1 MDCFQMGN
9 YTIAL
14 CAKELNKPVYVL
26 CESFKFVRL
35 YPLNQQDM
43 PNEFKV
49 YNYAPLKDTFFLE

>member
-1 MDCFQMGN
+1 MGT

-49 YNYAPLKDTFFLE
+49 YCYTPLKEIYSS